1 MTDRVTR
8 FKVGQKWR
16 TRGGLIDTI
25 TSTDGVGDY
34 PIQVSSGYLYT
45 CAGWFDSS
53 KNANEM
59 DLVHLVSEAPDAANT
74 VPEQSVVD
82 AFMAK
87 AQSTTQI
94 EMFEKPVVATSNM
107 NVAGYET
114 LADVLQRAY
123 NQAAVGKGV
132 ERHSAAG
139 EPFHEQV
146 MQIGAAKFG
155 HGALL
160 FQAFKKSEE
169 SQRLPHDRAINELLG
184 SIVYLAGAVIALEI
198 KKDTA

>member
-1 MTDRVTR
+1 MAVNGIEI
-8 FKVGQKWR
+8 KVGQIWV
-16 TRGGLIDTI
+16 TRDGKKFVRIQECLADVNLHLPVQTLLGNYTLSGNYEGSCVPHEFDLFKLAVIEKTLTGAEIWSTPVKTTSSID
-25 TSTDGVGDY
+25 
-34 PIQVSSGYLYT
+34 
-45 CAGWFDSS
+45 
-53 KNANEM
+53 
-59 DLVHLVSEAPDAANT
+59 H
-74 VPEQSVVD
+74 
-82 AFMAK
+82 
-87 AQSTTQI
+87 QI
-94 EMFEKPVVATSNM
+94 EMNI
-107 NVAGYET
+107 AGYES

-184 SIVYLAGAVIALEI
+184 AINYLAGAVIALEI
-198 KKDTA
+198 KKDTV

>member
-1 MTDRVTR
+1 MAN
-8 FKVGQKWR
+8 FI
-16 TRGGLIDTI
+16 LFDTQLLV
-25 TSTDGVGDY
+25 D
-34 PIQVSSGYLYT
+34 PIQVGHVNSG
-45 CAGWFDSS
+45 A
-53 KNANEM
+53 NARF
-59 DLVHLVSEAPDAANT
+59 
-74 VPEQSVVD
+74 EQKID
-82 AFMAK
+82 
-87 AQSTTQI
+87 QQI
-94 EMFEKPVVATSNM
+94 EMFDKPVLVTNDM
-107 NVAGYET
+107 NIVGYES

-184 SIVYLAGAVIALEI
+184 AINYLAGAVIALEI
-198 KKDTA
+198 KKDTV

>member
-1 MTDRVTR
+1 MTDQVTR

-25 TSTDGVGDY
+25 TSADGVGDY
-34 PIQVSSGYLYT
+34 PIQVSSGYVYT
-45 CAGWFDSS
+45 CAGRFDSS
-53 KNANEM
+53 KNTNEM
-59 DLVHLVSEAPDAANT
+59 DLVHLVSEAPDDTNI

-82 AFMAK
+82 AFMAN

-184 SIVYLAGAVIALEI
+184 AINYLAGAVIALEI

>member
-1 MTDRVTR
+1 MANFIPFDTEILVEPVLVTN
-8 FKVGQKWR
+8 
-16 TRGGLIDTI
+16 D
-25 TSTDGVGDY
+25 
-34 PIQVSSGYLYT
+34 
-45 CAGWFDSS
+45 
-53 KNANEM
+53 
-59 DLVHLVSEAPDAANT
+59 
-74 VPEQSVVD
+74 
-82 AFMAK
+82 
-87 AQSTTQI
+87 
-94 EMFEKPVVATSNM
+94 M
-107 NVAGYET
+107 NIAGYET

-155 HGALL
+155 VGSLL

-184 SIVYLAGAVIALEI
+184 AINYLAGAVIALEI
-198 KKDTA
+198 KKDTQA